1 MNIDLGYDYEI
12 AELDEINKQSKLVS
26 VDLKIL
32 PRKPV
37 LVTNLELTLN
47 PIVDSLIRIYEYK
60 QYYIVN
66 YKYDPKDVFN
76 VSKYITEISSKTVV
90 LQVDGSSP
98 DNNDGIQV
106 FKSKGALLLS
116 IDDELL
122 FHKEPQDC
130 PERTGF

>member
-12 AELDEINKQSKLVS
+12 AELEEINNQSKLVS
-26 VDLKIL
+26 VDLKVL

-37 LVTNLELTLN
+37 LVTNLELALN

-90 LQVDGSSP
+90 LQVDSSSP
-98 DNNDGIQV
+98 DNNDGIQEPC
-106 FKSKGALLLS
+106 FCQLMMMLS
-116 IDDELL
+116 FTKYSRITLSQRISRL
-122 FHKEPQDC
+122 Y
-130 PERTGF
+130 